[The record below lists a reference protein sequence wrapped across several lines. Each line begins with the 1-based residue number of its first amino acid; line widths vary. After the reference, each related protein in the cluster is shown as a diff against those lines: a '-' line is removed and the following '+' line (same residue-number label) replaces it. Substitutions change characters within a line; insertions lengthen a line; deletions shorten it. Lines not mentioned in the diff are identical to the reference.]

1 MKEINSYLDYK
12 GVLFYKS
19 QIFVIKYKI
28 KIRRIYEYKL
38 VSGSYEKDQGAGT
51 E

>member
-38 VSGSYEKDQGAGT
+38 VSRPYEKD
-51 E
+51 